1 MPGWTSFCTAAAVM
15 MIVSCGGEE
24 NGSEEAAASEE
35 PATSGATIGAEYH
48 GIYTSDPDVNCTSGG
63 ATLVVTAT
71 HVYAE
76 SEDSTCVRSS
86 AVTAAESDGPF
97 ALLTLT
103 GKDSIRLKTRPDGL
117 SVSGDDA
124 GYLAGTWTRDTTS
137 SDTSTWTSG
146 AITEIPAELQAE
158 FQGCSNVNCTNGVL
172 ATLTST
178 SFYTEST
185 DSTCMVLSGKA
196 TSMSR
201 DGPYTLLTLADGTIQ
216 VRKTSTGIRISGED
230 AGFLE
235 GDYHGPGTS
244 CPGPADGGKGN
255 LQAMTGNLSLTAT
268 GASKGNSSGRT
279 ATFQVEIYPTDSAD
293 GLWDLLDE
301 DGTPDV
307 AICVNSDFGK
317 QCYPDST
324 SESGIINAECQDSFT
339 CTFTQIP
346 VPDGAFQMSV
356 VDVDGLINEIVG
368 SATCDVGST
377 CTVGRSTVVIR

>member
-1 MPGWTSFCTAAAVM
+1 
-15 MIVSCGGEE
+15 
-24 NGSEEAAASEE
+24 
-35 PATSGATIGAEYH
+35 
-48 GIYTSDPDVNCTSGG
+48 
-63 ATLVVTAT
+63 
-71 HVYAE
+71 
-76 SEDSTCVRSS
+76 
-86 AVTAAESDGPF
+86 
-97 ALLTLT
+97 LTLT
-103 GKDSIRLKTRPDGL
+103 GKDSIRLKTRPNGL

-124 GYLAGTWTRDTTS
+124 GYLAGTWTKDSTV
-137 SDTSTWTSG
+137 DTSTWTSG
-146 AITEIPAELQAE
+146 AVTEIPADLQAE
-158 FQGCSNVNCTNGVL
+158 FQGCSSVNCTNGVL

-185 DSTCMVLSGKA
+185 DNTCMLLSGRA
-196 TSMSR
+196 TSMSQ
-201 DGPYTLLTLADGTIQ
+201 DGPYTQLTFAEGTIH
-216 VRKTSTGIRISGED
+216 VRKTATGIRISGED
-230 AGFLE
+230 AGYLE
-235 GDYHGPGTS
+235 GDYQGPGAS
-244 CPGPADGGKGN
+244 CPGPAEGGKGN
-255 LQAMTGNLSLTAT
+255 LQEVTGNLSLTAT

-279 ATFQVEIYPTDSAD
+279 ATFQVEIYPTDSVD
-293 GLWDLLDE
+293 GLWDLMDE

-356 VDVDGLINEIVG
+356 VDVDGFINEIVG